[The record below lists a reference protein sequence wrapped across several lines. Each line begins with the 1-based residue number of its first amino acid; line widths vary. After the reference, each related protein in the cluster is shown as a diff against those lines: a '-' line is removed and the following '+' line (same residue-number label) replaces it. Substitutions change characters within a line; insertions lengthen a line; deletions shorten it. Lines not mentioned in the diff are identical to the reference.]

1 MNYSSLNSGMSTLL
15 SIIPIDQPAFSLI
28 TYNNFT
34 DTKHIIKNTT
44 LDSIDIQ
51 IKGED
56 ENYINFNNIDFTLKL
71 KLDITRKKPL
81 EITDNNNIKSVDPKK
96 TNNDVINNDLD
107 LLTYNNKKKSKYIY
121 IYNGIAK

>member
-1 MNYSSLNSGMSTLL
+1 MNYSSLNAGMSTLL
-15 SIIPIDQPAFSLI
+15 SIIPIYQPAFSLI
-28 TYNNFT
+28 TYNNFS

-81 EITDNNNIKSVDPKK
+81 EITDNNNIKSVEPKK
-96 TNNDVINNDLD
+96 INNDVINNDLD
-107 LLTYNNKKKSKYIY
+107 LLTYN
-121 IYNGIAK
+121 